1 MPGPARTGGD
11 RGPELGDHLLLAGQP
26 AKDIRYGNTRH
37 SNTRHGH
44 VRPAR
49 RCLATGHS
57 RIAGMLPVISS
68 AVSGTGSGS
77 ISLTRSWMARLSS
90 LAGRVASSTR

>member
-1 MPGPARTGGD
+1 
-11 RGPELGDHLLLAGQP
+11 
-26 AKDIRYGNTRH
+26 
-37 SNTRHGH
+37 
-44 VRPAR
+44 
-49 RCLATGHS
+49 
-57 RIAGMLPVISS
+57 MLPVISS